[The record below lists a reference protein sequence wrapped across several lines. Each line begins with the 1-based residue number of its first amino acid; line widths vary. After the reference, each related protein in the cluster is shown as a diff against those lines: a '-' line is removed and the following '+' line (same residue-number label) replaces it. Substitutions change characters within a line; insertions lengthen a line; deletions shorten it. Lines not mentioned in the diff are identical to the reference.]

1 MISKSFGIDLKS
13 ERLANWLDW
22 CDQNSRTGQTGLT
35 GKTGKTS
42 ETGVTDEHREIDR
55 EKQA

>member
-1 MISKSFGIDLKS
+1 MKS
-13 ERLANWLDW
+13 ERLANWLHW

-35 GKTGKTS
+35 GKTGQTS

>member
-1 MISKSFGIDLKS
+1 MKS

-55 EKQA
+55 EKAPLKIFQN

>member
-1 MISKSFGIDLKS
+1 MKS

-35 GKTGKTS
+35 GKTGQTS
-42 ETGVTDEHREIDR
+42 ETGVMNQGRETGIKLEWLMLLKR
-55 EKQA
+55 QL